1 VTCENVNAHW
11 YRNFMTVQ
19 EDVVLDIRAS
29 PRVEYKIKGY
39 RLKHIAGDL
48 KSPSGGYEW
57 GEE

>member
-1 VTCENVNAHW
+1 
-11 YRNFMTVQ
+11 MTVQ

-48 KSPSGGYEW
+48 LSPSGGYEW